1 MTKIIYLCI
10 TGQKNAIVMH
20 QKYIEM
26 FLTIIYLALGHGHTI
41 VNSFTVT
48 NFGSGIRIDLGVL
61 KQFSI

>member
-1 MTKIIYLCI
+1 
-10 TGQKNAIVMH
+10 MH